1 MKNSRLGEGETM
13 ESNIIKDARNLFR
26 QQKEIDHSAIKGIKN
41 LSRLNKEN
49 KAIKDRVIRYIRNL
63 LGKRLL
69 QTIQW

>member
-1 MKNSRLGEGETM
+1 MMKNSRLGEGETI

-26 QQKEIDHSAIKGIKN
+26 QQKEIDRSAIKGIKN

-69 QTIQW
+69 QTI

>member
-1 MKNSRLGEGETM
+1 MKNSRLGEGETI

-26 QQKEIDHSAIKGIKN
+26 QQKEIDRSAIKGIKN

-69 QTIQW
+69 QTI

>member
-1 MKNSRLGEGETM
+1 MMKNSRLGESEKI
-13 ESNIIKDARNLFR
+13 ENNIIKDARNLFR

-49 KAIKDRVIRYIRNL
+49 EAIKDRVIRYIRNL

-69 QTIQW
+69 QTI

>member
-1 MKNSRLGEGETM
+1 MKNSRLGEGEKI
-13 ESNIIKDARNLFR
+13 ENNIIKNARNLFG
-26 QQKEIDHSAIKGIKN
+26 QQKEIDHSTIKGIKS

-69 QTIQW
+69 QTI

>member
-1 MKNSRLGEGETM
+1 MIKNWRLGKGKKIEN
-13 ESNIIKDARNLFR
+13 NIIKEARNLFR

-69 QTIQW
+69 QTI

>member
-1 MKNSRLGEGETM
+1 MKNSRLGEGEKI
-13 ESNIIKDARNLFR
+13 ENNIIKNARNLFG
-26 QQKEIDHSAIKGIKN
+26 QQKEIDYSTIKGIKS

-69 QTIQW
+69 QTI